1 MEDEVQSASPRKENV
16 VFKTGFSTACQLI
29 IAHWTVY
36 MSRICVVHL
45 VWGPVGLN
53 PFKNFISSYLKYNSG
68 LDHDLLVVFK
78 DCSMVDNYLEL
89 LKLYNINF
97 ITYFRENVGYDI
109 DTYLDVSNKYSYDF
123 FCFINSC
130 SIILDNYW
138 LCKLYNN
145 IVNKDVGIVGA
156 TGSWESHSHNTYLEI
171 ERNIV
176 YNIIRHIWR
185 QTLKRILIPYDPFP
199 NYHVRTNAFMISR
212 NLFNYIG
219 KDKPLLTKENNYRFE
234 SGKNGLSKQILKIN
248 LKLLVVG
255 KDGIAYEKED
265 WFKSK
270 TFWQG
275 DQENLLIS
283 DNRTNDYQNSDFDK
297 RVLLSQRAWGDM
309 YSVSK

>member
-1 MEDEVQSASPRKENV
+1 
-16 VFKTGFSTACQLI
+16 
-29 IAHWTVY
+29 

-53 PFKNFISSYLKYNSG
+53 PFKIFISSYLKYNSG

-78 DCSMVDNYLEL
+78 DCSKIDNYLEL

-97 ITYFRENVGYDI
+97 ITYIRENVGYDI
-109 DTYLDVSNKYSYDF
+109 DTYLDVSNKYNYDF

-130 SIILDNYW
+130 SKILDNYW

-156 TGSWESHSHNTYLEI
+156 TGSWESHSHNTYLER
-171 ERNIV
+171 EHNIV